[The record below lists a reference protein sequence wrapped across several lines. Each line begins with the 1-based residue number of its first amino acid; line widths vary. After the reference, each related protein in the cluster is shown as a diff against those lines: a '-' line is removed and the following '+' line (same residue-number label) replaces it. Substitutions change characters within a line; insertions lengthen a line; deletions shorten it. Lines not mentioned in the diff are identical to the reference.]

1 MDFLLEKFDDG
12 SGVIRTA
19 QEDTYDTY
27 MEGANTFIGSY
38 YVTALRASAR
48 MAVLMGDA
56 ATAKKYG
63 ERAELASKNYEK
75 ECWNEEFGYYCG
87 APLSYKGPPCPITPA
102 GAKFGNRTYGGQCF
116 IDQLCAVGL
125 STAAGLGCC
134 FDPAHEAA
142 ARSSVLKNNTIG
154 PQRTVKPIVAHFAQG
169 DSGIIVCTNPHNTSD
184 GNPNDGHMVSS
195 GFESPLLAS
204 MLFDRN
210 IQAALTGVS
219 MLRRRC
225 DGTLF
230 L

>member
-1 MDFLLEKFDDG
+1 MLWTGEEF
-12 SGVIRTA
+12 
-19 QEDTYDTY
+19 Q
-27 MEGANTFIGSY
+27 Y
-38 YVTALRASAR
+38 YV
-48 MAVLMGDA
+48 
-56 ATAKKYG
+56 
-63 ERAELASKNYEK
+63 
-75 ECWNEEFGYYCG
+75 G

-102 GAKFGNRTYGGQCF
+102 GAQFGNRTYGGQCF

-134 FDPAHEAA
+134 FDPAHEAT
-142 ARSSVLKNNTIG
+142 ARSSVLKYNTIG

-210 IQAALTGVS
+210 HPRSVDRHQHAS
-219 MLRRRC
+219 SPLRRYVASLKLALLRASQ
-225 DGTLF
+225 DRADANRPQPLAVE
-230 L
+230 